1 MFSTLWVW
9 RRFKTLVQSSDIIAE
24 YENKKILQYSI
35 PQGLAGMVFRLT
47 VWMDILM
54 MGYYSTDEQLGIY
67 RIASALAM
75 IGSIPI
81 TALTSIFNPLSAGV
95 VAV

>member
-1 MFSTLWVW
+1 
-9 RRFKTLVQSSDIIAE
+9 
-24 YENKKILQYSI
+24 
-35 PQGLAGMVFRLT
+35 MVFRLT

-75 IGSIPI
+75 IGGIPI
-81 TALTSIFNPLSAGV
+81 TALTSIFNPIIARM
-95 VAV
+95 VAVENFTKLNSLLKQLRDGCNCFLYPFNLLFGLA

>member
-1 MFSTLWVW
+1 
-9 RRFKTLVQSSDIIAE
+9 
-24 YENKKILQYSI
+24 
-35 PQGLAGMVFRLT
+35 MVFRLT

-75 IGSIPI
+75 IGGIQLQ
-81 TALTSIFNPLSAGV
+81 ALTSIFNPIIARIGSR
-95 VAV
+95 